1 MGDIVVIGL
10 VVIVTVAA
18 HIWIYLWVKFKIDE
32 GAILRLLEESGKGAV
47 LASAVIASHINIK
60 PGRVAAVC
68 GKSKGI
74 VTSVHAVDEWCINGA
89 GDR

>member
-1 MGDIVVIGL
+1 MVDMVVIGL

-18 HIWIYLWVKFKIDE
+18 HVWIYLWVKFKIDE
-32 GAILRLLEESGKGAV
+32 GAILRLFEESEKGVA
-47 LASAVIASHINIK
+47 LASAVISSHSNIK

-74 VTSVHAVDEWCINGA
+74 VSSAHAADTWCITHC
-89 GDR
+89 D

>member
-1 MGDIVVIGL
+1 MGDMVVIGL
-10 VVIVTVAA
+10 VVVVTVAA

-32 GAILRLLEESGKGAV
+32 GAILRLLEESEKGAV
-47 LASAVIASHINIK
+47 LASAVIAAHTNIK

-74 VTSVHAVDEWCINGA
+74 VSSVHAADAWCITHC
-89 GDR
+89 D

>member
-1 MGDIVVIGL
+1 MGDMVVIGL

-18 HIWIYLWVKFKIDE
+18 HVWIYLWVKFKIDE

-47 LASAVIASHINIK
+47 LASAVIAAQTNIK

-74 VTSVHAVDEWCINGA
+74 VNSVHAADAWCSTRC
-89 GDR
+89 D